1 MKKGQPSTYLKFC
14 ISKKMQTLP
23 ALAKLYCSEE
33 FTQGLDKQI
42 ICFSV
47 INAVL
52 AITALV
58 GNTVVLIALHKETSL
73 HRPSKTLLRNLVASD
88 LCVGFTQLSLVS
100 NWISMLQKQWQIC
113 QFFLQANLVMG
124 IICGA
129 VSLCTLVAI
138 SVDRLLALLLGLRY
152 RQVVTVRRVYVVVIV
167 LWILIGVGTA
177 ILTILNLDAAQVVQ
191 LSGIVVCLM
200 TSTFCYTRIFF
211 TLRNQQTQV
220 HNNPP
225 AQENQTISIN
235 VSRYRRTVST
245 SLWLQMSVVFCYLP
259 YLLLAPLAYRQIVKA
274 QSLSL
279 YTELYSTL
287 TLMYSNSILN
297 PILYCWKIKEVRRVV
312 KEILRCR
319 QM

>member
-1 MKKGQPSTYLKFC
+1 
-14 ISKKMQTLP
+14 MQTLP
-23 ALAKLYCSEE
+23 ALARLYCSEE

-73 HRPSKTLLRNLVASD
+73 HRPSKALLQNLVASD
-88 LCVGFTQLSLVS
+88 VCVGFTQLALVS
-100 NWISMLQKQWQIC
+100 NCISILRKQWRIC
-113 QFFLQANLVMG
+113 QFFFHAHLMIGV
-124 IICGA
+124 ICIS
-129 VSLCTLVAI
+129 VSLSTLVAI

-152 RQVVTVRRVYVVVIV
+152 RQVVTVKRVYVVVIV
-167 LWILIGVGTA
+167 IWILMGAGTA
-177 ILTILNLDAAQVVQ
+177 ILSMLNPEAGAVVAQ
-191 LSGIVVCLM
+191 SGIPVGLM

-220 HNNPP
+220 HNNQPE
-225 AQENQTISIN
+225 QENQTISLN

-245 SLWLQMSVVFCYLP
+245 SLWLQIAVVFFYLP
-259 YLLLAPLAYRQIVKA
+259 YLLLAALAYRQFVKTKSPNFYI
-274 QSLSL
+274 QF
-279 YTELYSTL
+279 YSTV
-287 TLMYSNSILN
+287 TLMCSNSILN
-297 PILYCWKIKEVRRVV
+297 PVLYCCKIKEVRRVV

>member
-1 MKKGQPSTYLKFC
+1 M
-14 ISKKMQTLP
+14 KMQTIQ
-23 ALAKLYCSEE
+23 AFAKLYCSEE
-33 FTQGLDKQI
+33 FTQGLDKEI
-42 ICFSV
+42 ISFSV
-47 INAVL
+47 INTVL

-73 HRPSKTLLRNLVASD
+73 HRPSKMLLRNLVVSD
-88 LCVGFTQLSLVS
+88 LCVGFAEVSLVS
-100 NWISMLQKQWQIC
+100 YWISILQEQWRIC
-113 QFFLQANLVMG
+113 QFFFHAFTIMG
-124 IICGA
+124 ISCIS
-129 VSLCTLVAI
+129 VSLFTLAAI

-167 LWILIGVGTA
+167 LWILIGVGTV
-177 ILTILNLDAAQVVQ
+177 ILTMLNLDAAQVVQ
-191 LSGIVVCLM
+191 ISGIVVCLM

-225 AQENQTISIN
+225 EQENQTISLNIL
-235 VSRYRRTVST
+235 RYRRTVST
-245 SLWLQMSVVFCYLP
+245 SLWLQMSVAFCYLP
-259 YLLLAPLAYRQIVKA
+259 YLLLSPFAYRQIVKA

-279 YTELYSTL
+279 YTQFYSTV
-287 TLMYSNSILN
+287 TLMCSNSILN

-319 QM
+319 QI

>member
-1 MKKGQPSTYLKFC
+1 
-14 ISKKMQTLP
+14 MQTLP
-23 ALAKLYCSEE
+23 ALAKLFCSEE
-33 FTQGLDKQI
+33 FAQGLDKQI

-73 HRPSKTLLRNLVASD
+73 HRPSKTLLQNLVSSD
-88 LCVGFTQLSLVS
+88 LCVGVAQLTSVS
-100 NWISMLQKQWQIC
+100 NCISILRKQWRIC
-113 QFFLQANLVMG
+113 QFFFHAHIMIG
-124 IICGA
+124 IICFA
-129 VSLCTLVAI
+129 VSLCTLAAI

-152 RQVVTVRRVYVVVIV
+152 RQVVTIRRVYVVVIV
-167 LWILIGVGTA
+167 IWILLGVGSA
-177 ILTILNLDAAQVVQ
+177 ILTMLNTDAAMVVGQ
-191 LSGIVVCLM
+191 SVIPLCLM

-245 SLWLQMSVVFCYLP
+245 ALWLQMSVVFCYLP
-259 YLLLAPLAYRQIVKA
+259 FVLVAPLAYRQFVKT
-274 QSLSL
+274 QSQSF
-279 YTELYSTL
+279 YIQFYSTV
-287 TLMYSNSILN
+287 TLMSSNSILN